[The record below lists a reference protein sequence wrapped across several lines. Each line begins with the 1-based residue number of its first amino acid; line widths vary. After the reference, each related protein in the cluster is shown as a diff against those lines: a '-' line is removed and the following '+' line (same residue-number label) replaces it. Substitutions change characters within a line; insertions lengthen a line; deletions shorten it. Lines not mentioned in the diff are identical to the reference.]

1 MRIVMKKNILVV
13 MMTIVFTHVATAQ
26 TDIKRFNRVG
36 EQAISAIINCPEEV
50 WGVTDIDCYPK
61 YGTETRYGYGP
72 SGCVII
78 IDPYDKEL
86 LYFSTDSANYYM
98 LSDVVPGGI
107 KVGRKLSDLKKIDFV
122 NTRYGRGKQGNAL
135 RLVDNSSEVK
145 VYQIFGEEF
154 QSIYLYIKNGVVTS
168 FQYFTSEADIEY
180 DKSISFFDSAK

>member
-1 MRIVMKKNILVV
+1 
-13 MMTIVFTHVATAQ
+13 
-26 TDIKRFNRVG
+26 
-36 EQAISAIINCPEEV
+36 
-50 WGVTDIDCYPK
+50 
-61 YGTETRYGYGP
+61 
-72 SGCVII
+72 
-78 IDPYDKEL
+78 
-86 LYFSTDSANYYM
+86 M

-122 NTRYGRGKQGNAL
+122 NTRYGRGKQENAL